1 MFSLTKK
8 NQSAACA
15 GGLGII
21 RAIKV
26 GESE

>member
-1 MFSLTKK
+1 MFSLTNK

-15 GGLGII
+15 GGLGIM
-21 RAIKV
+21 RGNKV